1 MNKMKTGLVVLLLII
16 STFLLIKCSHRYNTS
31 ENKLSE
37 TTSTNKSYALSK
49 MPLATKE
56 ISKHQIE
63 KFGEVT
69 NFQKLRKDR
78 ENEVEFKY
86 YSNKSYFR

>member
-1 MNKMKTGLVVLLLII
+1 MNKMKTGLVILLLII

-37 TTSTNKSYALSK
+37 TTSPDKTSTILK
-49 MPLATKE
+49 MQFIKKE